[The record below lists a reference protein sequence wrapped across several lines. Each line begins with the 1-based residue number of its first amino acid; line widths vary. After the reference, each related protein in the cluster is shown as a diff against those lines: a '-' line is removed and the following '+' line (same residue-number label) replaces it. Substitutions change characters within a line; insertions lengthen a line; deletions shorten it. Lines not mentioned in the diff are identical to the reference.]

1 MQDRY
6 AQVVHEVIGYGLD
19 LKARLV
25 RGETQV
31 MQREQ
36 DRFRQMLTSRSDLN
50 QDPTYVGDTINMSR
64 ISITTSRAMEPF
76 LGVKYALT
84 CWIDELFIA
93 PDSPWSAAWEAQSM
107 EVFFYGGANDRGWRF
122 WENALKA
129 EARPGTDA
137 LEVYL
142 WCVLLG
148 FRGEAPPNR
157 IASVPRWIDTT
168 RSRIITGM
176 PREFAL
182 PTEREAP
189 TDVPPLES
197 DERYGFTLRLFFFL
211 LILVVFLVVVMVLKQ
226 INSGA

>member
-6 AQVVHEVIGYGLD
+6 AQVVHEVIGYGLEV
-19 LKARLV
+19 KARLA
-25 RGETQV
+25 RGEAPV

-36 DRFRQMLTSRSDLN
+36 DRLKQMLTGRSELN
-50 QDPTYVGDTINMSR
+50 QDPTYVGDTINSR
-64 ISITTSRAMEPF
+64 MSITTSRAMEPF
-76 LGVKYALT
+76 LGIKYALT

-93 PDSPWSAAWEAQSM
+93 PGSPWSAAWEAQSV

-148 FRGEAPPNR
+148 FRGDPPQNR
-157 IASVPRWIDTT
+157 IPSVPRWIDTT

-176 PREFAL
+176 PREFTL

-211 LILVVFLVVVMVLKQ
+211 LVVVLFLAVGWLLPKT
-226 INSGA
+226 